1 MKRLIFSFIVLLT
14 SISFAQTAKFEIK
27 NCSLSSVVLNLVS
40 GENVTPIDTI
50 KTEIPGIFTFRISK
64 KFYTGLYRI
73 NLAKNIWLD
82 FIIDNEN
89 VEISTD
95 LNGVLQNIKV
105 KESKSNEL
113 FYQFIKL
120 NKDYKNKN
128 ELLHFVLERYPSD
141 DEYYK
146 STIQR
151 LNKLQDE
158 YLYFINSVK
167 MEMPDKFISKYIW
180 SSQLPIWEY
189 NKNSETQIENLKANG
204 LNNVDFTDESLLNSD
219 VFTNKAIEYLTYYR
233 NPQMTKDQL
242 EKVFETAVDSILIKA
257 KVNNNVYHLLVEY
270 LIKGFRDFGF
280 DTIINYL
287 LDNYVIKDDLCIDE
301 KLETSLERRIQQ
313 AKEFKIGNKV
323 PEIETIDIN
332 GSTIKLSN
340 INKDKIVI
348 VYYASWCPHC
358 KTLLPQINDY
368 YKQNKNFEVLAI
380 SIDTEKDKW
389 IEFVEKNSL
398 SFINVCD
405 TKGWFSKPVL
415 DYLIYATP
423 TIFVVDHNK
432 KVVGSP
438 SDITS
443 LIKLLQK

>member
-1 MKRLIFSFIVLLT
+1 MKRLIFGFVILLT
-14 SISFAQTAKFEIK
+14 SINFAQTAKIEIK
-27 NCSLSSVVLNLVS
+27 NCNLSSIVINSVS
-40 GENVTPIDTI
+40 GENLTPVDTI
-50 KTEIPGIFTFRISK
+50 TTKMPGIYSFTLSSK
-64 KFYTGLYRI
+64 FKTGLYRI

-89 VEISTD
+89 IEISTD
-95 LNGVLQNIKV
+95 LNGILQDIKV

-120 NKDYKNKN
+120 NKDYKTKN
-128 ELLHFVLERYPSD
+128 ELLHFILERYPPD

-146 STIQR
+146 ATIQR

-167 MEMPDKFISKYIW
+167 AEMPDKFIAKYIW
-180 SSQLPIWEY
+180 SSQLPIWGY
-189 NKNSETQIENLKANG
+189 DKNSELQIEYLKANG
-204 LNNVDFTDESLLNSD
+204 LNNVDFEDEILLNSD

-233 NPQMTKDQL
+233 NPKMTKEQL

-313 AKEFKIGNKV
+313 AKEFKIGNKI
-323 PEIETIDIN
+323 PEIEAIDIN
-332 GSTIKLSN
+332 GTTIKLSN

-348 VYYASWCPHC
+348 VFYASWCPHC
-358 KTLLPQINDY
+358 QTLLPQINEY

-380 SIDTEKDKW
+380 SIDSEKEKW
-389 IEFVEKNSL
+389 ENFVVKNDL
-398 SFINVCD
+398 KFINVCD
-405 TKGWFSKPVL
+405 EKGWYSKPVL
-415 DYLIYATP
+415 DYLVYATP
-423 TIFVVDHNK
+423 TIFVVDKNK
-432 KVVGSP
+432 TVLGAP
-438 SDITS
+438 TDIKA
-443 LIKLLQK
+443 LIDLLTK